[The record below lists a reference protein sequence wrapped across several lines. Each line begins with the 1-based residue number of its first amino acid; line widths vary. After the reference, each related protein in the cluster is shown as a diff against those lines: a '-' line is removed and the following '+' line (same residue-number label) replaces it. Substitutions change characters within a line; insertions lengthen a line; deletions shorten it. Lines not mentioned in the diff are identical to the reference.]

1 MTDHYAVIGHPVAH
15 SQSPRIHALFAAQT
29 GQDMAYSAVE
39 APLDDFTGTV
49 MRLRSEGFRGCNVTV
64 PFKFEAFNLAT
75 RLSERATAAQ
85 AVNTLTFDADAILGD
100 NTDGAGL
107 VHDIESNLA
116 LPLAGKRVLLMG
128 AGGAAYGVV
137 LPLLQAGAQL
147 TVVNRTAAKA
157 LDLAQTFS
165 GARIQAGGYD
175 LPGDAS
181 FDVVINAT
189 SSGLSDEL
197 PPLPATALTSNS
209 LAYDMMYGRE
219 TPFMAFAH
227 ARGARVADGL
237 GMLVEQAAEAFFVW
251 RGIRPETAPVLQ
263 ALRSA

>member
-39 APLDDFTGTV
+39 APLDDFAGTLA
-49 MRLRSEGFRGCNVTV
+49 RLHSEGFRGCNVTV
-64 PFKFEAFNLAT
+64 PFKFESFNLAT
-75 RLSERATAAQ
+75 RLSERAAAAQ
-85 AVNTLTFDADAILGD
+85 AVNTLSFDADAILGD

-107 VHDIESNLA
+107 VRDIEINLA
-116 LPLAGKRVLLMG
+116 LPLAGKQVLLMG

-137 LPLLQAGAQL
+137 LPLLQAGAAL

-157 LDLAQTFS
+157 VALAHAFPD
-165 GARIQAGGYD
+165 AKIQAGGYD
-175 LPGDAS
+175 LPGAAS

-197 PPLPATALTSNS
+197 PPLPATALTAAT

-219 TPFMAFAH
+219 TPFMALARS
-227 ARGARVADGL
+227 RGARVADGL

-251 RGIRPETAPVLQ
+251 RGVRPDTRPVLL
-263 ALRSA
+263 ALRR

>member
-39 APLDDFTGTV
+39 APLEDFAGTAA
-49 MRLRSEGFRGCNVTV
+49 RLRSEGFRGCNVTV

-75 RLSERATAAQ
+75 RLSERADAAQ
-85 AVNTLTFDADAILGD
+85 AVNTLSFAGGEIHGD
-100 NTDGAGL
+100 NTDGTGL
-107 VHDIESNLA
+107 VRDIEQNLGVE
-116 LPLAGKRVLLMG
+116 LSGKQVLLMG

-137 LPLLQAGAQL
+137 LPLLQAGVEL

-157 LDLAQTFS
+157 VELAHAFPD
-165 GARIQAGGYD
+165 AKIQAGGYET
-175 LPGDAS
+175 LGSAS

-197 PPLPATALTSNS
+197 PPLPATALTAAT

-219 TPFMAFAH
+219 TPFMALARS
-227 ARGARVADGL
+227 RGAQVADGL

-263 ALRSA
+263 ALRSR